1 MAGNKDQ
8 DVELND
14 IDDVEEAHDPKN
26 AEKQS
31 NAAIIASAGKTKQAP
46 TRGSADKHNAET
58 MPKSK
63 AGMISAAHDL
73 MSEMKVED
81 LAALLDALTNEESPD
96 TFAESRVQINTDF
109 TADLDALVASEAT
122 LSEEFKTKTAA
133 IFEAAVKSKLS
144 VEIDA
149 LEEAYAAELHEEVE
163 SIRTDLVEKVNN
175 YLNYVVE
182 SWMEDNELAIQTGL
196 RTEIAEGF
204 MTRLKDLF
212 EESYIE
218 VPESKVDLFDE
229 LAEANEE
236 LTTQLNNSIAKSMR
250 MAEQLETFKRD
261 ATIREAASGLADTQV
276 EKLKSLTDN
285 ISFDDEA
292 SFAAKVATIR
302 ESYFTKIKKTTADL
316 ISLDEDTDS
325 NVQTQDISST
335 MARYVNALRKTS

>member
-1 MAGNKDQ
+1 MAGNKEQ

-31 NAAIIASAGKTKQAP
+31 NAAITAAAGKTKQAP
-46 TRGSADKHNAET
+46 TRGSADKRNAES

-73 MSEMKVED
+73 MSEMNTED
-81 LAALLDALTNEESPD
+81 LASLLSALTNED
-96 TFAESRVQINTDF
+96 GTAAFAESRVQINTDF
-109 TADLDALVASEAT
+109 SADLDALVASEAT

-133 IFEAAVKSKLS
+133 IFEAAVKSKVS
-144 VEIDA
+144 EEIDA

-182 SWMEDNELAIQTGL
+182 SWMEENKLAVQTGL
-196 RTEIAEGF
+196 RTEIAESF

-236 LTTQLNNSIAKSMR
+236 LTEQLNNTIAKSMR
-250 MAEQLETFKRD
+250 QAEELETYKRD
-261 ATIREAASGLADTQV
+261 AIIREAASGLADTQV

-285 ISFDDEA
+285 ITFDDEA
-292 SFAAKVATIR
+292 SFARKVATIR
-302 ESYFTKIKKTTADL
+302 ESYFTATKKTTADS
-316 ISLDEDTDS
+316 ISLDEETDS
-325 NVQTQDISST
+325 NVQTEEISST
-335 MARYVNALRKTS
+335 MARYVSALRKTS